1 MVKTV
6 KNHIY
11 AKVINSLLIAVLF
24 DKLMLQ
30 LIIFY
35 VDFDTIISEKYQ
47 INPLIILARLMV
59 C

>member
-11 AKVINSLLIAVLF
+11 AKVINTMLIAVLF